1 MSVDD
6 LGPDPE
12 DIHAAVVAELEWEL
26 AKAREYRSWAFR
38 DLRSA
43 TPGTPA
49 HQHFH
54 DKHAMACKL
63 VGDALTAIR
72 RATGGRRSAASVL
85 ASRCPIPTQTNE
97 NATPSA
103 FAGDD
108 EVAFLKGTA

>member
-63 VGDALTAIR
+63 VADALTAIR
-72 RATGGRRSAASVL
+72 RATGGRRSA
-85 ASRCPIPTQTNE
+85 R
-97 NATPSA
+97 
-103 FAGDD
+103 
-108 EVAFLKGTA
+108 TAA